1 MNNNPPS
8 LLDRYIYAVKQRLPC
23 AKRDDIAAEL
33 HEILRS
39 QVDDE
44 EARLQRPLTDAEIEQ
59 ILKKYGAPRNVAA
72 SYGSY
77 RYLIG
82 PEIFPSYLVA
92 VRIVLWVLAPITLFM
107 LLMSAVLAEENFAEN
122 LAETFWTMLS
132 IGLFNLVAVTL
143 VFAWLGRVRSGTSEE
158 DWDLDEL
165 PEAVPGLAS
174 APQPAKRSEAV
185 GSLAGLVLL
194 TCWWLGVNRV
204 LALWFDWDM
213 PFAWTEVWT
222 QVGVLA
228 IAVLAASI
236 ARELMG
242 LLRPLWTR
250 AYVAAGVVL
259 DLLALPVLF
268 RLLEAG
274 TLVAVKE
281 SAASDGPSR
290 MLVFMFDKF
299 IFVGVILITVIAVV
313 NAVSGA
319 VRLVRMGWRT
329 GNQGIGSA
337 GQPDSRTL
345 DRYI

>member
-1 MNNNPPS
+1 MNHNPS
-8 LLDRYIYAVKQRLPC
+8 LLDRYIYAVKQRLPR

-33 HEILRS
+33 REILRS

-44 EARLQRPLTDAEIEQ
+44 EARLQRPLTDAEIKQ
-59 ILKKYGAPRNVAA
+59 ILKKYGAPRNVAV

-82 PEIFPSYLVA
+82 PEIFSSYLTA
-92 VRIVLWVLAPITLFM
+92 VKIVLWVLAPITLFM
-107 LLMSAVLAEENFAEN
+107 LLMSAVLAEENLAED

-132 IGLFNLVAVTL
+132 IGLFNLVSVTL
-143 VFAWLGRVRSGTSEE
+143 VFAWLGRVRSGAPEEE

-165 PEAVPGLAS
+165 PEAVPGLPGP
-174 APQPAKRSEAV
+174 PQPVKRSEAV

-194 TCWWLGVNRV
+194 MCWWLGVNRI
-204 LALWFDWDM
+204 LALWFGWDI
-213 PFAWTEVWT
+213 PFEWSAVWT
-222 QVGVLA
+222 QVSYVA

-259 DLLALPVLF
+259 DLVALPVLF

-274 TLVAVKE
+274 TLVAVSE
-281 SAASDGPSR
+281 TAASDGPSR
-290 MLVFMFDKF
+290 MMVFMFDKF
-299 IFVGVILITVIAVV
+299 IFVAVILVTVIVVV
-313 NAVSGA
+313 NAVRGA
-319 VRLVRMGWRT
+319 VRLLRMGKEK
-329 GNQGIGSA
+329 IG
-337 GQPDSRTL
+337 PL
-345 DRYI
+345 PVN